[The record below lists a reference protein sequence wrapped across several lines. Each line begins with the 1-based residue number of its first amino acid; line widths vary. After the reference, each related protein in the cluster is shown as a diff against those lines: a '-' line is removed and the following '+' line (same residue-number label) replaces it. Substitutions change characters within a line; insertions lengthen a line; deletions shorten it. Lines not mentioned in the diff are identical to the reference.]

1 MKKLSRKRKI
11 LVIVI
16 ACLAFLV
23 AVRLALPYVLLRYLN
38 HTLATTEGYYGHIR
52 DIDLAI
58 IRGAYKVDSVYLNK
72 VDSTTG
78 KQTPFFAASLVDLSV
93 EWRALF
99 SGSVVGEVVMTNPM
113 MCFTKDKVEP
123 KQVKKDSAKFDKIAD
138 DFMPLKIN
146 RFEIRNGRIQYID
159 QGSNPKVDVEM
170 TDVYLT
176 ALNLRNSYDSVSVLP
191 ATIQG
196 RASLYGGTLGCQLK
210 INPLAES
217 PTFDLNAELKNTN
230 LVAVNDFFEAYAKI
244 DVNKGTFGLYT
255 EIAAKDGKFAGYVKP
270 LLKDVDILGKE
281 DRHDNVFQKLWE
293 GLAGGVAEVFENQPK
308 DQVATKIPFK
318 GDVENPKANVW
329 YAISEVLQNAFIRA
343 IQPSIDN
350 EVNLASIRN
359 GKDEKKS
366 LIEKVLG
373 DKDDDKD
380 NRADRKERKE
390 ERRKKREERREERK
404 QERNEEKEKV
414 R

>member
-1 MKKLSRKRKI
+1 MKKLSRKKKI
-11 LVIVI
+11 LVIVM

-38 HTLATTEGYYGHIR
+38 HTLANTEGYYGHIR

-72 VDSTTG
+72 VDSATG

-113 MCFTKDKVEP
+113 MRFTKDKVEP

-159 QGSNPKVDVEM
+159 QNSNPKVDIEM

-176 ALNLRNSYDSVSVLP
+176 ALNLRNSYDSTSVLP
-191 ATIQG
+191 ARIDG

-210 INPLAES
+210 INPLAET

-230 LVAVNDFFEAYAKI
+230 LVAVNDFFEAYAKV

-255 EIAAKDGKFAGYVKP
+255 EIAAKDGQFAGYVKP

-281 DRHDNVFQKLWE
+281 DRDDNMFQKLWE
-293 GLAGGVAEVFENQPK
+293 GLAGGVAEIFENQPK
-308 DQVATKIPFK
+308 DQVATKIPFR
-318 GDVENPKANVW
+318 GNVESPKANVW

-350 EVNLASIRN
+350 EVNLASIRK
-359 GKDEKKS
+359 GKEKKS
-366 LIEKVLG
+366 LLEKVLG
-373 DKDDDKD
+373 DKEGSNKTD
-380 NRADRKERKE
+380 RADRKQRREERK
-390 ERRKKREERREERK
+390 KKREERREERK
-404 QERNEEKEKV
+404 QERNGEKEKV

>member
-1 MKKLSRKRKI
+1 M
-11 LVIVI
+11 
-16 ACLAFLV
+16 
-23 AVRLALPYVLLRYLN
+23 
-38 HTLATTEGYYGHIR
+38 
-52 DIDLAI
+52 
-58 IRGAYKVDSVYLNK
+58 
-72 VDSTTG
+72 
-78 KQTPFFAASLVDLSV
+78 
-93 EWRALF
+93 
-99 SGSVVGEVVMTNPM
+99 
-113 MCFTKDKVEP
+113 
-123 KQVKKDSAKFDKIAD
+123 
-138 DFMPLKIN
+138 
-146 RFEIRNGRIQYID
+146 
-159 QGSNPKVDVEM
+159 
-170 TDVYLT
+170 
-176 ALNLRNSYDSVSVLP
+176 SVLP

-359 GKDEKKS
+359 GKDEKN
-366 LIEKVLG
+366 L
-373 DKDDDKD
+373 
-380 NRADRKERKE
+380 
-390 ERRKKREERREERK
+390 
-404 QERNEEKEKV
+404 
-414 R
+414 